1 MQYDSFIWNFC
12 SILFTFADAQPPPA
26 AEVVKKAE
34 IPHAE
39 GAVFKFNNSAVYAG
53 CRGGDQSI
61 EFFWKF
67 GFDSLEKYFLHLGR
81 VTPASL
87 DQTKAVLEKRECLQF
102 YLDDLQKKIHDGM
115 DKLKAIES
123 ISMEIMTVQVMC
135 CAMRILK
142 VLRLSLI
149 LYRDRLKRR
158 YRLLTSSTN
167 SQLLPPDRAP

>member
-1 MQYDSFIWNFC
+1 MKCSP

-26 AEVVKKAE
+26 QEVVKKAE

-53 CRGGDQSI
+53 RGDPSV

-67 GFDSLEKYFLHLGR
+67 GFKSLDKYFLHLGK

-87 DQTKAVLEKRECLQF
+87 DVTKTVLEKRDRLQF

-123 ISMEIMTVQVMC
+123 ISMDIMTVQV
-135 CAMRILK
+135 
-142 VLRLSLI
+142 
-149 LYRDRLKRR
+149 
-158 YRLLTSSTN
+158 LL
-167 SQLLPPDRAP
+167 LDI